1 MAPQGTLSSG
11 KGGAMHARVI
21 VLAGP
26 SGSGKSRLAA
36 QSGLPV
42 LRLDDFYREI
52 GDPALPR
59 TTEGSN
65 AGLVDW
71 DHPDSWSPHN
81 AVVALEELCST
92 GETRAPDYD
101 LSTSSRVGSHQVTLD
116 GAQYV
121 VAEGIFAQDLVPL
134 LDERGL
140 LASAFCLEQPPA
152 LTFWRRLVR
161 DLREHRKPPRV
172 LLARG
177 AALMSEQRAFVRRAV
192 ALGCT
197 PATPEEVRHRVQMLG
212 DETPG
217 QPIDRAWAE
226 QALAQ
231 VGPQPDRR
239 SCGAACLVVA
249 RMLRDPTWAEAVLAR
264 GSDSEVLDTHRRIT
278 GATDAAGRAQLPWWR
293 GLGTPPWTM
302 VRELGRRGPRRRV
315 CSTFVGKEELAEQV
329 RSALDSGHSVPW
341 YVGSRWL
348 PRHVVLVVGHRE
360 GTWRV
365 FEPSRGRL
373 IDVPENSFASG
384 PLRVAGWRHTWA
396 LVLPRVR

>member
-1 MAPQGTLSSG
+1 MQ
-11 KGGAMHARVI
+11 ARVI

-36 QSGLPV
+36 QFGLPV

-71 DHPDSWSPHN
+71 DHPDSWSPQD
-81 AVVALEELCST
+81 AVAALEELCTT
-92 GETRAPDYD
+92 GQTQAPDYD

-134 LDERGL
+134 LEQSGL
-140 LASAFCLEQPPA
+140 LASAFCLDQPPT

-161 DLREHRKPPRV
+161 DLRERRKPPRV

-177 AALMSEQRAFVRRAV
+177 VALMREQRAFVRRAV

-197 PATPEEVRHRVQMLG
+197 PATPEEVRQRVQMLG
-212 DETPG
+212 TEAVE
-217 QPIDRAWAE
+217 QPTDRTWAE
-226 QALAQ
+226 RVLTQ
-231 VGPQPDRR
+231 VGPQPDSR

-249 RMLRDPTWAEAVLAR
+249 RMLRDPTWADAVLAR
-264 GSDSEVLDTHRRIT
+264 GSDSEVLDTHHRIT
-278 GATDAAGRAQLPWWR
+278 GVSDAAGRVQLPWWR
-293 GLGTPPWTM
+293 ALGTPPWVL
-302 VRELGRRGPRRRV
+302 VRELGRRGPRRRTRY
-315 CSTFVGKEELAEQV
+315 TFASRDELAHQV
-329 RSALDSGHSVPW
+329 RAALNDGHCVPW

-348 PRHVVLVVGHRE
+348 PRHVVLVVGCSESIWH
-360 GTWRV
+360 V

-373 IDVPENSFASG
+373 IEVPQESFTNG
-384 PLRVAGWRHTWA
+384 NLRVAGFRHTWA